1 MYKPEDVCLEI
12 FALGVLD
19 VVDNIAMAILEMRCD
34 RVITCGIL
42 LGRRVVLKVGC
53 TWLLSTA
60 LT

>member
-1 MYKPEDVCLEI
+1 MYKPEDVCLGI

-19 VVDNIAMAILEMRCD
+19 VVDNIAMAILEMRRD
-34 RVITCGIL
+34 RVTTCGIL
-42 LGRRVVLKVGC
+42 LGRRVALKVGC